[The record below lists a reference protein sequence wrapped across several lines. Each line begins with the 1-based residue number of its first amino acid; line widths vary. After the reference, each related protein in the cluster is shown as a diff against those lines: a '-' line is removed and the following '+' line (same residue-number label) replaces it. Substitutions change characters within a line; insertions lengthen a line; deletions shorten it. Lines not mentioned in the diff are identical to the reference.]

1 MRTKYLVIT
10 VIIFSFAYGQF
21 VNTIAG
27 SGSASW
33 QDGAGINASF
43 NRPQGI
49 DVDAS
54 GNIYVADFYNNRIR
68 KITPAGEVTTL
79 AGSSYGYQDGSATEA
94 RFRYPSDVAV
104 DVLGNVYVADSYNN
118 RIRKINSVGVVTTIA
133 GSGSS
138 GFTDALGTSARFNRP
153 SGIAIDASGII
164 YVADRYNHR
173 IRTVSASGQVT
184 TIAGSSA
191 GYLDGESSNAR
202 FYEPIDV
209 DVDGVGNIY
218 ISDKNNHIVRKISTN
233 GSVTTVAGYGGSS
246 GSTDG
251 SGIDARFFNPWGVTV
266 SSNGIVYIADESNNR
281 IRRISTNGDV
291 TTIAGNTPGYSDG
304 IGDDALFNSPMG
316 IATYGDSHLY
326 IADYDN
332 NRIRSVLLD
341 SNLTSNEEVKFSLA
355 GGYSSYN
362 IASSVSSNGSLM
374 GGITMSASGLLP
386 SEAYLLKVSF
396 DQGNTWHLIDQ
407 ASATI
412 GTYDGSGSFI
422 PNTVGSAEIEISH
435 ISLSSLV
442 NWPGNDGTI
451 RVRVSNPMET
461 YHFPNSFGEQFILD
475 LTKPEINVASISSNN
490 LNNSSYASLGDIITI
505 YFQSSEML
513 GNTTQPISGT
523 INGNSITA
531 IGSGIAWQVSSSVTS
546 LDPEGITV
554 FDIFYYDVN
563 GNPGQYSISSTT
575 NQSFVI
581 VDKTAPTASNI
592 TIFSSNTDNT
602 QAGSG
607 DSVTVTFT
615 ANEQLSNLTEVK
627 IAEQTILS
635 SNIINLENNSWSF
648 FYVLQGGEK
657 DGVVDFTFTLN
668 DSAGNSLTYD
678 TPESGSVEFNADPI
692 IISVNSSKNNGY
704 YNAGEVIEINVNFIE
719 EVLVTSGT
727 PTLELET
734 GNTDAITNYIRGSGT
749 KTLIF
754 TYTVSESDSSDDLDY
769 TSANAL
775 SLNGGTIKDEAGHN
789 ANIALPDPG
798 ELNSLG
804 RNRNIIIDNVDP
816 VLNYVTSSQSD
827 GTYNIGDNIYL
838 NVVFNEN
845 IYVVGSPKLE
855 ISVSNQIVNDSSKS
869 ISFYNRSGSMARF
882 RYQVLEG
889 DTTSLLQY
897 TSQSALS
904 LNNGNIVD
912 AAGNSA
918 SIVLPTPGS
927 LNSLGSNR
935 NIIIDGIA
943 PFIKIVSSSS
953 INDIYK
959 INDNIDIEVEFSQPV
974 TISGTPYIDLETGQ
988 YNGRAYYSSGANTRV
1003 LKFIYNVASGHSSAD
1018 LEYIN
1023 STNALYGTIRDPSY
1037 NNASR
1042 ILPLIGT
1049 ENSLSGTSSIIID
1062 GIIPNVVSISSDSPD
1077 LTYKIGDSIDIKVSF
1092 SENILVTGI
1101 PSIVLETGS
1110 NDGLANYHKGS
1121 GTNDLNFEYIVRSG
1135 DQSIDLD
1142 YSSNSALLLNNGT
1155 IKDIA
1160 RNPANLELFSPDST
1174 GSLAANK
1181 NIVIDGIA
1189 PQVSQLSIRS
1199 NNGNDQFKAGPG
1211 DVVTISVTFSEPIGT
1226 PLGMIGGYPAII
1238 SGGNN
1243 VWSFS
1248 RALTNEDVE
1257 GVVDFSIGFV
1267 DLAGNAGLQAT
1278 EVTDSSS
1285 VLFDKTKPSLTSITS
1300 SNPDGT
1306 YIVGEIISIIIIFD
1320 EIVKVQGN
1328 PKLLLETGQDDGF
1341 ANYTS
1346 GSGTNQIIFNYTIE
1360 EGDSSADLAY
1370 KTVNSLLLNNGSIY
1384 DIAGNL
1390 ARLGL
1395 DMPGSGNSLSA
1406 NKNLIVDGI
1415 LPKITNV
1422 SSSII
1427 DSTYKTGDLIPIQ
1440 ITFNDYVT
1448 VAGTPYLI
1456 LETGIEDAHA
1466 NYISGSGETV
1476 LIFNYIVKDGDISP
1490 NLDYAGIS
1498 ALKTNQNSVYIKD
1511 GNGNSANL
1519 HLPDPGSLN
1528 SLSSLKNI
1536 VIDGIRPSVI
1546 SVTSQAS
1553 NGTYKIGDQ
1562 VTVNTVFSEL
1572 VNVSGEPQLLLNT
1585 GNLAPSVAIYVGG
1598 TGTTVLSFLFTVSEG
1613 DTSSD
1618 LDYYSNQSFILNN
1631 SVIIDSVG
1639 NNSNL
1644 DLFEPSTNNSL
1655 SYNKDIIIDGN
1666 IPKIQLVTSSSED
1679 GSYNEGSVIDINIH
1693 FREPVVVSGGPYLKL
1708 STGEN
1713 SAYAF
1718 YESGAESSV
1727 LIFRYEVGS
1736 GENSSKLNYID
1747 QNSFKIND
1755 GMLKDL
1761 AGNQAELFLP
1771 NPLGNNSLS
1780 SNSNIIIDTD
1790 SPKTFFAFNEKY
1802 FNKDG
1807 WSEIGQIFGTSSDSL
1822 SGISIVKVKI
1832 KRESDGFFLSGSN
1845 WSPDS
1850 IWLSAQGAEQWV
1862 FNLDPQLLSNDVK
1875 YTIFC
1880 KSLDIAGNVET
1891 LVVKDSFIYDTELP
1905 FSNIQMISHIYSDF
1919 TWENDSSIAGL
1930 AKDSIS
1936 GIENVLLQV
1945 KNLSDDTYWDNEGW
1959 VEDSSWIEAFGS
1971 SYWYYQLDKEQLE
1984 DGSLY
1989 RIFSIAVDSA
1999 GNIQS
2004 DSTYFDFIF
2013 DISGPSKGWV
2023 YDGLSEQDISWSN
2036 NITSIQSRWTGF
2048 SDATSNITS
2057 YHVSVGTDSG
2067 GADLIE
2073 WTDIGLDTFFIFDQ
2087 LELDNGLRYFFNV
2100 KASDE
2105 INNFSPIATSNGV
2118 TIDTSPPVISNVFEG
2133 GYNDP
2138 SYQGDTTQIL
2148 INCMADDD
2156 FSGVAS
2162 YAFSLGVFEG
2172 DTSISSWKQN
2182 IQDSIYIFDNL
2193 SLENSN
2199 KYWANALVA
2208 DSAGNISEVAFGNG
2222 IIIDITGPSVG
2233 TSIDLSPINEVE
2245 DQIYTPSDS
2254 LIIASWIGFKDSLS
2268 GIGRYEYSITTDD
2281 TVLVNWTSTGLDT
2294 IMSDSSLILI
2304 NGQQYFSH
2312 IRAFDEVGN
2321 VSSVITT
2328 DGITADL
2335 DGPIGTYVSDGDS
2348 VDIDRQNNLVN
2359 YNGFWSEFTDQ
2370 RSGLLGYEIALYDT
2384 KDSLVIVDWNFTD
2397 TDTFFRFE
2405 NITLL
2410 PNHTYELHVLGI
2422 DSVLNKG
2429 PIIKSDG
2436 VFIDIEAPAT
2446 PKNLIGKFSSE
2457 RIDLSWSASPVND
2470 FGYFIVYAGEDSSAM
2485 ESILETIT
2493 PLANAFTNEFSDGN
2507 KYYFRVSS
2515 VDDSGNESPQS
2526 ALVYGI
2532 PQLAKINRTHPD
2544 TTYIL
2549 HPSDKTLRFKFSQP
2563 LYNPGIPSI
2572 SSAVYDNMRYEM
2584 SYSDDDTA
2592 LTLTLLD
2599 QIASL
2604 DTILIAINNTEDW
2617 AGNISD
2623 ISEISFHSFLLG
2635 DYDQNFHIDVHDVA
2649 LFVDAWGNNDV
2660 HNELG
2665 PVNGSVPNLIQELD
2679 QKFNMRDVMV
2689 FKRMWDWSNLSPPD
2703 MFVFKSK
2710 KGLDLNVIQ
2719 EGNDLVIS
2727 LPENIKASEFLID
2740 YNYNSDESLPFSFR
2754 TIKGENIVT
2763 FQKFYE
2769 ESKKF
2774 LYTSAY
2780 SPTDKSKSGKEIRL
2794 KINSES
2800 ESGFNLSIGYKV
2812 IGVSDIVVAKGISEL
2827 TFFPTPE
2834 EYALLQNYPNPFN
2847 PVTNIKYQLVNSGDV
2862 SIIIYDIMGREVNNI
2877 INAYKTAGYHSVTWN
2892 GQHRNGEKMA
2902 AGIYF
2907 YMIKVNN
2914 FKQVR
2919 KMILLK

>member
-1 MRTKYLVIT
+1 MRTKYIILS
-10 VIIFSFAYGQF
+10 IIFFCFAHGQI
-21 VNTIAG
+21 VNTVAG
-27 SGSASW
+27 SGNASW
-33 QDGAGINASF
+33 QNGTGTNASF

-68 KITPAGEVTTL
+68 KITPSGEVTTL
-79 AGSSYGYQDGSATEA
+79 AGSSYGYQDGSGAEA

-104 DVLGNVYVADSYNN
+104 DLLGNVYVADSYNH
-118 RIRKINSVGVVTTIA
+118 RIRKINSMGIVTTIA
-133 GSGSS
+133 GSGSG
-138 GFTDALGTSARFNRP
+138 GFTDGLGTSARFNRP

-184 TIAGSSA
+184 TISGSSA

-218 ISDKNNHIVRKISTN
+218 VSDKNNHIIRKISTN

-251 SGIDARFFNPWGVTV
+251 SGIDARFFNPWGVAV
-266 SSNGIVYIADESNNR
+266 GANGIIFIADESNNR
-281 IRRISTNGDV
+281 IRRISASGDV

-304 IGDDALFNSPMG
+304 IGNEALFNSPMG
-316 IATYGDSHLY
+316 IAAYADNQLY

-332 NRIRSVLLD
+332 NRIRSVLVD
-341 SNLTSNEEVKFSLA
+341 SNLTSSEEVKFSLA
-355 GGYSSYN
+355 GGYNSYN
-362 IASSVSSNGSLM
+362 IASSISNNGSST
-374 GGITMSASGLLP
+374 GGITMSATGLLP
-386 SEAYLLKVSF
+386 NGTYLLKVSF

-407 ASATI
+407 ANATI
-412 GTYDGSGSFI
+412 GTYDGSGSFNS
-422 PNTVGSAEIEISH
+422 NTVGSAEIEISH
-435 ISLSSLV
+435 ISLSSLA
-442 NWPGNDGTI
+442 NWPGNDGTV

-461 YHFPNSFGEQFILD
+461 YHFPNSLGEQFILD
-475 LTKPEINVASISSNN
+475 LTKPEINVVSISSNN

-531 IGSGIAWQVSSSVTS
+531 IGSGTAWQVSSSVTS

-554 FDIFYYDVN
+554 FEISYYDVN
-563 GNPGQYSISSTT
+563 GNPGQSSISSTT

-581 VDKTAPTASNI
+581 VDKIAPTASNI

-607 DSVTVTFT
+607 DTVTVSFT
-615 ANEQLSNLTEVK
+615 VNEQLSNLTEVK
-627 IAEQTILS
+627 IAEQTILT
-635 SNIINLENNSWSF
+635 SNIFNLENNSWSF
-648 FYVLQGGEK
+648 FYVLQGSEK
-657 DGVVDFTFTLN
+657 DGAVDFTFTLN

-678 TPESGSVEFNADPI
+678 TPESGSVVFNADPI
-692 IISVNSSKNNGY
+692 IISVNANKNNGY
-704 YNAGEVIEINVNFIE
+704 YNSGEVIAITVNFIE
-719 EVLVTSGT
+719 EVFVTSGT

-734 GNTDAITNYIRGSGT
+734 GNTDAIANYTSGSGT

-769 TSANAL
+769 TSSNAL

-789 ANIALPDPG
+789 ANIILPDPG

-804 RNRNIIIDNVDP
+804 RNRNIVIDNVDP
-816 VLNYVTSSQSD
+816 VLSYVTSSQSN

-855 ISVSNQIVNDSSKS
+855 ISVSNQTVNDSSKT
-869 ISFYNRSGSMARF
+869 ISFYNRSGSIARF

-889 DTTSLLQY
+889 DTTSLLEY

-904 LNNGNIVD
+904 LNNGNIID

-918 SIVLPTPGS
+918 SIILPIPGS
-927 LNSLGSNR
+927 LNSLSSNR

-943 PFIKIVSSSS
+943 PFVKTVSSSS

-974 TISGTPYIDLETGQ
+974 IISGTPYIDLETGE
-988 YNGRAYYSSGANTRV
+988 YNARAYYSSGANTRV
-1003 LKFIYNVASGHSSAD
+1003 LKFVYNVASGHSSAD

-1037 NNASR
+1037 NYASR

-1049 ENSLSGTSSIIID
+1049 DNSLSGTSSIIID
-1062 GIIPNVVSISSDSPD
+1062 GIIPNVISVSSDSPD
-1077 LTYKIGDSIDIKVSF
+1077 STYKIGDSIDIKVSF
-1092 SENILVTGI
+1092 SENILVTGS
-1101 PSIVLETGS
+1101 PSIVLETGL

-1121 GTNDLNFEYIVRSG
+1121 GSNDLIFEYIVRNG

-1142 YSSNSALLLNNGT
+1142 YSSNSSLLLNNGT

-1189 PQVSQLSIRS
+1189 PQVSEVSISS
-1199 NNGNDQFKAGPG
+1199 NNENDQFKAGPG
-1211 DVVTISVTFSEPIGT
+1211 DVVTISVTFSEPIET
-1226 PLGMIGGYPAII
+1226 PTGMISGYPAII
-1238 SGGNN
+1238 SGGNKIWN
-1243 VWSFS
+1243 FS
-1248 RALTNEDVE
+1248 RALTIEDIE
-1257 GVVDFSIGFV
+1257 GLVDFNIGFV
-1267 DLAGNAGLQAT
+1267 DRAGNVGLEAT

-1285 VLFDKTKPSLTSITS
+1285 VLFDKTKPSLISTTS

-1306 YIVGEIISIIIIFD
+1306 YIVGDVISIITIFD
-1320 EIVKVQGN
+1320 EIVTVQGN
-1328 PKLLLETGQDDGF
+1328 PKLLLETGPNDGY
-1341 ANYTS
+1341 ADYTN
-1346 GSGTNQIIFNYTIE
+1346 GSGTNQIVFNYTIE
-1360 EGDSSADLAY
+1360 EDDSSADLSY
-1370 KTVNSLLLNNGSIY
+1370 KTVNSLLLNNSSIN

-1390 ARLGL
+1390 ANVGL

-1406 NKNLIVDGI
+1406 NKNLIIDGI

-1422 SSSII
+1422 SSSTT
-1427 DSTYKTGDLIPIQ
+1427 DRTYKIGDLIPIE
-1440 ITFNDYVT
+1440 ITFDDYVT
-1448 VAGTPYLI
+1448 VLGTPHLI

-1490 NLDYAGIS
+1490 DLDYAGIS
-1498 ALKTNQNSVYIKD
+1498 ALKINSNSTYIKD
-1511 GNGNSANL
+1511 GNGNNANL
-1519 HLPDPGSLN
+1519 HLPDLGSLN
-1528 SLSSLKNI
+1528 SLSSQKNI
-1536 VIDGIRPSVI
+1536 VIDGIKPSVI
-1546 SVTSQAS
+1546 SITSQAS

-1562 VTVNTVFSEL
+1562 FVINTVFSEL
-1572 VNVSGEPQLLLNT
+1572 VNVTGEPQLLLNT
-1585 GNLAPSVAIYVGG
+1585 GNLAPSVATYAGG
-1598 TGTTVLSFLFTVSEG
+1598 TGTNALSFLFTVSEG

-1618 LDYYSNQSFILNN
+1618 LDYFSNQSLILNN
-1631 SVIIDSVG
+1631 SIIVDSVG

-1644 DLFEPSTNNSL
+1644 NLFEPSTNNSL

-1666 IPKIQLVTSSSED
+1666 TPKIRLITSITEN

-1708 STGEN
+1708 STGQD

-1718 YESGAESSV
+1718 YESGTESSV
-1727 LIFRYEVGS
+1727 LVFRYQVGS
-1736 GENSSKLNYID
+1736 GENSSNLNYID
-1747 QNSFKIND
+1747 QNSFRIND

-1761 AGNQAELFLP
+1761 AGNQGELLLP
-1771 NPLGNNSLS
+1771 DPLGNNSLS

-1822 SGISIVKVKI
+1822 SGVSIVKIKI
-1832 KRESDGFFLSGSN
+1832 KRESDEFFLSEDN
-1845 WSPDS
+1845 WSSES
-1850 IWLSAQGAEQWV
+1850 IWLTAQGAEQWV
-1862 FNLDPQLLSNDVK
+1862 FDLDPQLLSSGVE

-1905 FSNIQMISHIYSDF
+1905 SSDIQMISHIYSDLN
-1919 TWENDSSIAGL
+1919 WEDDSSIAGF
-1930 AKDSIS
+1930 ATDSIS
-1936 GIENVLLQV
+1936 GIENVFLQV
-1945 KNLSDDTYWDNEGW
+1945 KNLSNDTYWYNGEW
-1959 VEDSSWIEAFGS
+1959 MEDTNWIQSFGS
-1971 SYWYYQLDKEQLE
+1971 SYWYYPLNKEQLE

-1999 GNIQS
+1999 GNMQT

-2036 NITSIQSRWTGF
+2036 NIASIQSHWTGF
-2048 SDATSNITS
+2048 ADASSNIIS

-2067 GADLIE
+2067 SADLIE
-2073 WTDIGLDTFFIFDQ
+2073 WTDVGLDTFFVFDQ
-2087 LELDNGLRYFFNV
+2087 LELSNGLRYFFNV
-2100 KASDE
+2100 RASDE

-2118 TIDTSPPVISNVFEG
+2118 TIDISPPVVSNVYEG

-2138 SYQGDTTQIL
+2138 SYQGYTNQVL
-2148 INCMADDD
+2148 INCRADDD
-2156 FSGVAS
+2156 LSGVAS

-2172 DTSISSWKQN
+2172 DTSISNWKQN
-2182 IQDSIYIFDNL
+2182 IQDSIYIFENL
-2193 SLENSN
+2193 SLQNSN
-2199 KYWANALVA
+2199 KYWANAIVT
-2208 DSAGNISEVAFGNG
+2208 DSAGNISEVVFGNG
-2222 IIIDITGPSVG
+2222 IIIDVTGPSVG
-2233 TSIDLSPINEVE
+2233 TSIDLSPINESE
-2245 DQIYTPSDS
+2245 DQRYTPSDS
-2254 LIIASWIGFKDSLS
+2254 LIMASWIGFKDSLS

-2281 TVLVNWTSTGLDT
+2281 TVLVNWTTTGLDT
-2294 IMSDSSLILI
+2294 IMIDNSLILL

-2335 DGPIGTYVSDGDS
+2335 VGPIGTYVFDGDS
-2348 VDIDRQNNLVN
+2348 IDIDRQNNLLN
-2359 YNGFWSEFTDQ
+2359 YNGFWSEFMDQ
-2370 RSGLLGYEIALYDT
+2370 QSGLLGYEIALYDK
-2384 KDSLVIVDWNFTD
+2384 KDSLILVDWDFTGV
-2397 TDTFFRFE
+2397 DTFFRFE

-2429 PIIKSDG
+2429 PIFKSDG
-2436 VFIDIEAPAT
+2436 VFIDIEAPTT
-2446 PKNLIGKFSSE
+2446 PKNLIAKFSSE
-2457 RIDLSWSASPVND
+2457 RIDLSWSTVPVND
-2470 FGYFIVYAGEDSSAM
+2470 FGHFIVYAGEDSSVMKA
-2485 ESILETIT
+2485 ILETKM
-2493 PLANAFTNEFSDGN
+2493 PLANGFTNEFSNGN
-2507 KYYFRVSS
+2507 KYYFQVSS
-2515 VDDSGNESPQS
+2515 VDNSGNESPQS
-2526 ALVYGI
+2526 ALVSGT
-2532 PQLAKINRTHPD
+2532 PQFAKIHRTYPD
-2544 TTYIL
+2544 TAYIL
-2549 HPSDKTLRFKFSQP
+2549 HPRDKTLRFKYSQP
-2563 LYNPGIPSI
+2563 LNNPGVPSI

-2599 QIASL
+2599 QIPSL
-2604 DTILIAINNTEDW
+2604 DTILIAINGIEDW
-2617 AGNISD
+2617 AGNISNTND
-2623 ISEISFHSFLLG
+2623 ISFYTFLLG
-2635 DYDQNFHIDVHDVA
+2635 DYDKNFHIDVHDVA
-2649 LFVDAWGNNDV
+2649 LFVDAWDNN
-2660 HNELG
+2660 HIQNELG
-2665 PVNGSVPNLIQELD
+2665 PVFGNVPNLIQDLD
-2679 QKFNMRDVMV
+2679 QKFNMRDIMV
-2689 FKRMWDWSNLSPPD
+2689 FKRMWDWSNLTPPN
-2703 MFVFKSK
+2703 MIAFQEQ

-2740 YNYNSDESLPFSFR
+2740 YNFGSDESFPFSLK
-2754 TIKGENIVT
+2754 TTKNNDIMT
-2763 FQKFYE
+2763 LQKTYE
-2769 ESKKF
+2769 GSNKI
-2774 LYTSAY
+2774 LHISAY
-2780 SPTDKSKSGKEIRL
+2780 NSTSKSKSSEVIRL

-2800 ESGFNLSIGYKV
+2800 ESGLNFSIGYKV
-2812 IGVSDIVVAKGISEL
+2812 IGVSDMVVAKGISEL
-2827 TFFPTPE
+2827 TFFPTPK
-2834 EYALLQNYPNPFN
+2834 EYALMQNYPNPFN
-2847 PVTNIKYQLVNSGDV
+2847 PSTNIKYQLVNSGDV
-2862 SIIIYDIMGREVNNI
+2862 SLVIFDIMGREVNNI
-2877 INAYKTAGYHSVTWN
+2877 INAYKTAGYHSLTWN
-2892 GQHRNGEKMA
+2892 GQDRNGEQMA

-2907 YMIKVNN
+2907 YMIRVNN